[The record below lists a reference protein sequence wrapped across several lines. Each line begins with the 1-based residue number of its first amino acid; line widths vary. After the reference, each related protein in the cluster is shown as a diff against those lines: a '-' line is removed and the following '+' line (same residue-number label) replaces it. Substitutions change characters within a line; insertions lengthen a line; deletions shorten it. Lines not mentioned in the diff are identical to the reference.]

1 MIASHYFYKELIL
14 PFFSIIIPVYNVQKY
29 IKRCLD
35 SVINQSFK
43 DIEIIIVDD
52 CGNDD
57 SINIAKEY
65 ANKDSRIRILKNSEN
80 RGTFHT
86 RIEGMRQVRGQYV
99 LFVDS
104 DDFITPDAC
113 KEIYKTIN
121 HQNPIA
127 TKKTNNRWGG
137 GQDLDIICFG
147 LEFYPQE
154 KFSFMSKDTPRSFK
168 PNQNIWK
175 KLIRMNGW
183 NLCNKA
189 FKKELITKTLDFID
203 TLPPIPRLNMAEDCL
218 QTFLFAIFAK
228 KGILINKTLYYYR
241 RNNASSITKTK
252 NQEKITQSLKDYQ
265 AIIDFTDKIPN
276 LNPTLKY
283 NKTMLKRLMCIEL
296 YIFTVKA
303 NKTFNSLSFIIA
315 HLKSLKYDKSHRP
328 IFQAILHILK
338 LSILVIIKPFKILSN
353 YFSKK

>member
-1 MIASHYFYKELIL
+1 M

-29 IKRCLD
+29 IARCLD
-35 SVINQSFK
+35 SVVNQSFK

-57 SINIAKEY
+57 SIY
-65 ANKDSRIRILKNSEN
+65 ASKDSRIRILKNSEN

-86 RIEGMRQVRGQYV
+86 RIEGMRQVRGEYV

-104 DDFITPDAC
+104 DDFIELDAC

-127 TKKTNNRWGG
+127 TKKTNNCWGG
-137 GQDLDIICFG
+137 GQGLDIICFG
-147 LEFYPQE
+147 VEFYPQE
-154 KFSFMSKDTPRSFK
+154 KFSFMPKNPPTSFSHKD
-168 PNQNIWK
+168 NVWD
-175 KLIRMNGW
+175 KLIKINGW

-189 FKKELITKTLDFID
+189 FKKEIITKTLDFMD

-228 KGILINKTLYYYR
+228 EGIFLDKTLYYYR

-265 AIIDFTDKIPN
+265 AIIDFADKIPN

-303 NKTFNSLSFIIA
+303 NKTFNSLSFMIA
-315 HLKSLKYDKSHRP
+315 HLKSLKYDPSHRP
-328 IFQAILHILK
+328 LIQASIHAINISK
-338 LSILVIIKPFKILSN
+338 SILIRIVFKIFRILSH
-353 YFSKK
+353 FSKK

>member
-1 MIASHYFYKELIL
+1 MYQAKGHYL
-14 PFFSIIIPVYNVQKY
+14 
-29 IKRCLD
+29 
-35 SVINQSFK
+35 
-43 DIEIIIVDD
+43 
-52 CGNDD
+52 
-57 SINIAKEY
+57 
-65 ANKDSRIRILKNSEN
+65 
-80 RGTFHT
+80 
-86 RIEGMRQVRGQYV
+86 

-104 DDFITPDAC
+104 DDFITSNAC
-113 KEIYKTIN
+113 EEIYKTIN

-147 LEFYPQE
+147 VEFYPQE
-154 KFSFMSKDTPRSFK
+154 KFSFMPKNAPRSFK

-189 FKKELITKTLDFID
+189 FKKELITKTLAFMD
-203 TLPPIPRLNMAEDCL
+203 TLPPIPHLRMAEDCL

-228 KGILINKTLYYYR
+228 EGILINKTLYYYR
-241 RNNASSITKTK
+241 RNNTSSITKTK
-252 NQEKITQSLKDYQ
+252 NQNKVTQSLKDYQ

-283 NKTMLKRLMCIEL
+283 NKTMLKRLMCIET
-296 YIFTVKA
+296 YIFTAKI
-303 NKTFNSLSFIIA
+303 NKTYNYLSPAIA